1 MKTIPSSISIASTDT
16 GQLML
21 QKMLIAF
28 LIMAVL
34 FALLPAAHV
43 SAASANVDSK
53 KALQGEWR
61 DKINNVDAES
71 FFYDRVRVY
80 PADFK
85 DLDELSKAHE
95 LLNNYG
101 AALRTAGTLI
111 LNHAGFDSQ
120 GQVLNETQAN
130 QTIKAVAENLRIM
143 RTLRNQL
150 DGLEGDYRLLPR
162 QS

>member
-16 GQLML
+16 GPLML
-21 QKMLIAF
+21 QRILFAF

-43 SAASANVDSK
+43 HAAPASLDNR
-53 KALQGEWR
+53 KALQGEWK
-61 DKINNVDAES
+61 DKIQNVEAES
-71 FFYDRVRVY
+71 LFYDRVRVY

-85 DLDELSKAHE
+85 DLDELAMAHQ
-95 LLNNYG
+95 LLNDYG
-101 AALRTAGTLI
+101 VAYRTAGTLI

-120 GQVLNETQAN
+120 GQILNETQAN

-143 RTLRNQL
+143 RVMRSKL